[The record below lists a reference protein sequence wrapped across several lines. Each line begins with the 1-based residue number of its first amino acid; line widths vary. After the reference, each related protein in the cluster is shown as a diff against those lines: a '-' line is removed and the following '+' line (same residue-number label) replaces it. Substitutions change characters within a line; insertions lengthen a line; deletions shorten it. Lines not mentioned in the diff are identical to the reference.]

1 MKRLESAFPP
11 MRLLLDESIPVK
23 LRRSLPKHDVRTVVE
38 MGWSG
43 VKNGKLL
50 ALAADAF
57 DAFVTVDKN
66 LAYQQ
71 NLTALPVA
79 VIVLDAMSNELA
91 ALLPLLPALE
101 QALLSLKP
109 STYSLVDRVA

>member
-1 MKRLESAFPP
+1 

-23 LRRSLPKHDVRTVVE
+23 FRRSLLSHDVRTVVE

-50 ALAADAF
+50 ALAANEF

-66 LAYQQ
+66 LPYQQ
-71 NLTALPVA
+71 NLITLPVA
-79 VIVLDAMSNELA
+79 VVVLDAVSNELA
-91 ALLPLLPALE
+91 ALLPLLQSFE
-101 QALLSLKP
+101 ESLLTLKP
-109 STYSLVDRVA
+109 RTYSLVSRVA